1 MHSQFRAFFG
11 VRNLIAFACSTV
23 LLTANLSPIAEAAND
38 RVIDIA
44 QITWT
49 GAARPDV
56 SSGEIASAIQTNVSQ
71 NWKRFTTLEGDGQD
85 RSLNFIVGKTLDT
98 PIKLSFPMSC
108 EGNGFNSFTN
118 ALRSEVYTK
127 LGISDFKSRYL
138 VALSPAA
145 GCIWSGRATL
155 GSYSN
160 PGGVVILHN
169 TASAFVITHE
179 LGHTLG
185 LGHSNLLRCDTY
197 AKDGAW
203 SRNCKAVEY
212 GGSIDVMG
220 NVETDSSLSTYHQ
233 WRMGLLDPAD
243 IKQSWLNETIDL
255 NATDV
260 AGGTRAVFIRDGG
273 STYWIEYRKPSTLN
287 TYKAGLVV
295 FRTDPPPISFIESP
309 NPEDEFG
316 ASSGQ
321 GVTTDMWMLNLDNYN
336 YSSTGRAT
344 GSMTLPTG
352 SSLTFFSGNVSIE
365 ASQSTSNNRV
375 RLKITRRPDVTP
387 PPTPVLAASNAWVS
401 QDSNII
407 GGLYEDQDSIISH
420 FEIKVNDVASPDKFG
435 SKADFVP
442 TYLDPFVSRRALFV
456 RDLPE
461 GSFLLSIRSVDVW
474 GNASNWSKSQR
485 VLIDRSRP
493 FVGTSISLLNLANK
507 NARVS
512 LDDFSDIGSGLCKTT
527 LINPIGFKIQS
538 SDAKRSPV
546 FDLKAGETS
555 NVDFETFDCLGNG
568 IKGKIKFTSSVK
580 SPQDVTR
587 SGKWSPIKDGDF
599 SGLKCTGKC
608 TLSTTVRENV
618 SLLVGEGSADVL
630 VGGKIVGRI
639 PASSKSAVRVGFTSS
654 TGNQSKLMRISGK
667 DFAIYGIFQSKME
680 VTEKSEINRVSET
693 KDPSLNDVTQSR
705 LSKFG
710 LAQDD
715 FSNGWTV
722 IPMERGTTLL
732 DPTLDLCSASYKS
745 EAGRMYRRQV
755 IVLRSDSPYLFLS
768 SEVVKYR
775 DSEAASLA
783 LKELQSNFEACVRNK
798 GGIES
803 GGTFVDYV
811 FSPLPSSDAP
821 LVREDSRVLVRAQIG
836 KGASARQLLAFY
848 QFNGEMFTGL
858 YIVKSGEI
866 PLSDNEVKS
875 WFDVAGV
882 LAQRLETKF

>member
-1 MHSQFRAFFG
+1 MKILGLRKLKA
-11 VRNLIAFACSTV
+11 LACATV
-23 LLTANLSPIAEAAND
+23 FLTSNLSSIAHAAND

-49 GAARPDV
+49 GAAKADV
-56 SSGEIASAIQTNVSQ
+56 SSEEIVDAIQTKVSE
-71 NWKRFTTLEGDGQD
+71 NWRKFTTLEGDEKD
-85 RSLNFIVGKTLDT
+85 RSLNFIVGKTLET
-98 PIKLSFPMSC
+98 PVRLSFPMNC

-118 ALRSEVYTK
+118 AIRSEVYNK
-127 LGISDFKSRYL
+127 LGVSDSKSRYL
-138 VALSPAA
+138 ILLSPAA

-160 PGGVVILHN
+160 PGGVVVLHN

-220 NVETDSSLSTYHQ
+220 NVETESSLSTYHQ
-233 WRMGLLDPAD
+233 WRMGLLDSSE

-255 NATDV
+255 SASDV
-260 AGGTRAVFIRDGG
+260 VGGTRAVFIRDGG
-273 STYWIEYRKPSTLN
+273 STYWIEYRRPSAAN

-295 FRTDPPPISFIESP
+295 FRTDPPPISFVESP

-321 GVTTDMWMLNLDNYN
+321 GVTTDIWMLNLDNYN

-344 GSMTLPTG
+344 GSMTMPTG
-352 SSLTFFSGNVSIE
+352 SSLTFFSGKVSIE
-365 ASQSTSNNRV
+365 ASASTSNNRV
-375 RLKITRRPDVTP
+375 RLKVSRSPDVAP
-387 PPTPVLAASNAWVS
+387 PPVPVLTSANTWVS
-401 QDSNII
+401 QDSNVI

-420 FEIKVNDVASPDKFG
+420 FEIKVNDVASSMKFE
-435 SKADFVP
+435 SKANFVP
-442 TYLDPFVSRRALFV
+442 TYLDPFVSRKALFV

-461 GSFLLSIRSVDVW
+461 GSYVLSVRSVDVW
-474 GNASNWSKSQR
+474 GNASDWSRTQK
-485 VLIDRSRP
+485 VLVDRSRP
-493 FVGTSISLLNLANK
+493 VVGATVSIVNVDGK
-507 NARVS
+507 RARVS
-512 LDDFSDIGSGLCKTT
+512 FDGFSDAGSGLCKTA
-527 LINPIGFKIQS
+527 LINPIGFKLQS
-538 SDAKRSPV
+538 SDVRESPA
-546 FDLKAGETS
+546 FDFKLGETS
-555 NVDFETFDCLGNG
+555 NFGFETFDCLGNG
-568 IKGKIKFTSSVK
+568 IKGKIKFSSSIR
-580 SPQDVTR
+580 SPQEVTR
-587 SGKWSPIKDGDF
+587 SGKWSSIKSGDL

-608 TLSTTVRENV
+608 TLSITIRENV
-618 SLLVGEGSADVL
+618 SLLMGEGAPDVL
-630 VGGKIVGRI
+630 VGGKIVGRV
-639 PASSKSAVRVGFTSS
+639 PASGKSSPRVGLNFSS
-654 TGNQSKLMRISGK
+654 DDRSKLMRVTGK
-667 DFAIYGIFQSKME
+667 DFALYGILQSKME
-680 VTEKSEINRVSET
+680 VIDKSDANWVIESR
-693 KDPSLNDVTQSR
+693 DPSINESTQLK

-710 LAQDD
+710 LGQDD

-755 IVLRSDSPYLFLS
+755 VVLKSDSPYLFLS

-775 DSEAASLA
+775 NSESALLA
-783 LKELQSNFEACVRNK
+783 LKELQSNFDACVKNK

-803 GGTFVDYV
+803 GGTFVDYA
-811 FSPLPSSDAP
+811 FSLLPTSDAP
-821 LVREDSRVLVRAQIG
+821 LVKDQARVLVRAQIG
-836 KGASARQLLAFY
+836 KGSSARQLLAFY
-848 QFNGEMFTGL
+848 QFSGEMFTGL

-866 PLSDNEVKS
+866 AYSDSEVKD
-875 WFDVAGV
+875 WFDVAGI
-882 LAQRLETKF
+882 LAQRLDTKF